1 MIVFIDL
8 LKLNGVLGGGW
19 VAAVAECWQMS
30 HPTWMASENSARHN
44 VENSNNNNHQTE
56 STTRNLFGSLSALL
70 TQHQAGNDLHWLSGP
85 QRPNFAAFV
94 CSKKIIR
101 ADVYLLPVTRPILSF
116 WLNKFTNYRN
126 RLGVKLKRAVR
137 VPLRADQLALR
148 TDLASRC
155 RSLQRRHQVFNS
167 HTTGWDIESTF
178 GFGR

>member
-85 QRPNFAAFV
+85 QRPNVAAFV

-116 WLNKFTNYRN
+116 WLNKITNYRKPP
-126 RLGVKLKRAVR
+126 RGEVEKSCARAASCRPTGATDRFGV
-137 VPLRADQLALR
+137 ALPVV
-148 TDLASRC
+148 TAATP
-155 RSLQRRHQVFNS
+155 SL
-167 HTTGWDIESTF
+167 
-178 GFGR
+178 